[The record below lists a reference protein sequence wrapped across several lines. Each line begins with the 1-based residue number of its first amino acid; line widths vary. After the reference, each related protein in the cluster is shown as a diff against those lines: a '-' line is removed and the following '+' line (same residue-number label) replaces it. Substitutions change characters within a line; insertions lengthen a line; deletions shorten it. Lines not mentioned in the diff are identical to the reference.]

1 MMSKKYNILWIDDE
15 WDKMPTFKQECE
27 ELYNLKLL
35 PFRTRKDGMQALEEE
50 LDKWDAVLLD
60 AKMFDENVNEVAK
73 LKGLRK
79 AISHLDKLSMKRY
92 IPRFISTGQPDLLA
106 SEDFKDMV
114 GDYYEKFK
122 DDEKLMVDILSAI
135 HNAESSQ
142 IKVIYS
148 NVFTSIETLGISEY
162 IDSILLDILLPLHYT
177 EKQSSFKP
185 IHHYNQLRQ
194 FVEYLFRACHK
205 VGVIPDQ
212 CIPNGIVNL
221 NQCSI
226 YLAGKNAEKAGVRYG
241 EPGERVIPEYIEAI
255 IRSVLDFGNVHS
267 HTVELDAED
276 AIKIENILRSSQ
288 SKYLIFGLALQ
299 MCEVITWFAKYISEH
314 NNKEINLL
322 HCQPLMIDEKAEDY
336 EGKEYVVEQDENNN
350 FHCGQCLL
358 SYTAA
363 QRYKGLKV
371 TLFDV
376 TDNTTKNRNNYPYFA
391 KFRIKDPMQKDCT
404 ESLHLCNI

>member
-1 MMSKKYNILWIDDE
+1 MSKKYNILWIDDE

-194 FVEYLFRACHK
+194 LVEYLFRACHK
-205 VGVIPDQ
+205 VGLIPDQ

-276 AIKIENILRSSQ
+276 TIKIENILRSSQ
-288 SKYLIFGLALQ
+288 SKYLIFGLTLQ
-299 MCEVITWFAKYISEH
+299 LCEAITWFAKYISEH
-314 NNKEINLL
+314 DDKEVNLL
-322 HCQPLMIDEKAEDY
+322 YCQGLIKDDDKAKY
-336 EGKEYVVEQDENNN
+336 EGKICVPEQDENGVW
-350 FHCGQCLL
+350 HCEECLVIL
-358 SYTAA
+358 SHWESG
-363 QRYKGLKV
+363 RMKLKEIS
-371 TLFDV
+371 
-376 TDNTTKNRNNYPYFA
+376 DNTNKRTNGKYPYFA
-391 KFRIKDPMQKDCT
+391 KFDKV
-404 ESLHLCNI
+404 E

>member
-1 MMSKKYNILWIDDE
+1 MSKKYNILWIDDE

-194 FVEYLFRACHK
+194 LVEYLFRACHK
-205 VGVIPDQ
+205 VGLIPDQ

-276 AIKIENILRSSQ
+276 TIKIENILRSSQ

-350 FHCGQCLL
+350 FHCGQCIL

-404 ESLHLCNI
+404 DNLYLCNR

>member
-205 VGVIPDQ
+205 VGLIPDQ

-276 AIKIENILRSSQ
+276 TIKIENILRSSQ

>member
-1 MMSKKYNILWIDDE
+1 MSKKYNILWIDDE

-194 FVEYLFRACHK
+194 LVEYLFRACHK
-205 VGVIPDQ
+205 VGLIPDQ

-276 AIKIENILRSSQ
+276 TIKIENILRSSQ
-288 SKYLIFGLALQ
+288 SKYLIFGLTLQ
-299 MCEVITWFAKYISEH
+299 LCETITWFAKYISEH
-314 NNKEINLL
+314 DDKEVNLL
-322 HCQPLMIDEKAEDY
+322 YCQGLIKDDDKAKY
-336 EGKEYVVEQDENNN
+336 EGKICVPEQDENGVW
-350 FHCGQCLL
+350 HCEECLVIL
-358 SYTAA
+358 SHWESG
-363 QRYKGLKV
+363 RMKLKEIS
-371 TLFDV
+371 
-376 TDNTTKNRNNYPYFA
+376 DNTNKRTNGKYPYFA
-391 KFRIKDPMQKDCT
+391 KFDKV
-404 ESLHLCNI
+404 E

>member
-1 MMSKKYNILWIDDE
+1 MSKKYNILWIDDE

-194 FVEYLFRACHK
+194 LVEYLFRACHK
-205 VGVIPDQ
+205 VGLIPDQ

-276 AIKIENILRSSQ
+276 TIKIENILRSSQ
-288 SKYLIFGLALQ
+288 SKYLIFGLTLQ
-299 MCEVITWFAKYISEH
+299 LCEAITWFAKYISEH
-314 NNKEINLL
+314 DDKEVNLL
-322 HCQPLMIDEKAEDY
+322 YCQGLIKDDDKAKY
-336 EGKEYVVEQDENNN
+336 EGKICVPEQDENGVW
-350 FHCGQCLL
+350 HCEECLVIL
-358 SYTAA
+358 SHWVSG
-363 QRYKGLKV
+363 RMKLKEIS
-371 TLFDV
+371 
-376 TDNTTKNRNNYPYFA
+376 DNTNKRTNGKYPYFA
-391 KFRIKDPMQKDCT
+391 KFDKV
-404 ESLHLCNI
+404 E

>member
-1 MMSKKYNILWIDDE
+1 MSKKYNILWIDDE

-205 VGVIPDQ
+205 VGLIPDQ

-276 AIKIENILRSSQ
+276 TIKIENILRSSQ

>member
-135 HNAESSQ
+135 HNVESSQ

-194 FVEYLFRACHK
+194 LVEYLFRACHK
-205 VGVIPDQ
+205 VGLIPDQ

-276 AIKIENILRSSQ
+276 TIKIENILRSSQ
-288 SKYLIFGLALQ
+288 SKYLIFGLTLQ
-299 MCEVITWFAKYISEH
+299 LCEAITWFAKYISEH
-314 NNKEINLL
+314 DDKEVNLL
-322 HCQPLMIDEKAEDY
+322 YCQGLIKDDDKAKY
-336 EGKEYVVEQDENNN
+336 EGKICVPEQDENGVW
-350 FHCGQCLL
+350 HCEECLVIL
-358 SYTAA
+358 SHWESG
-363 QRYKGLKV
+363 RMKLKEIS
-371 TLFDV
+371 
-376 TDNTTKNRNNYPYFA
+376 DNTNKRTNGKYPYFA
-391 KFRIKDPMQKDCT
+391 KFDKV
-404 ESLHLCNI
+404 E